1 VENARAELLVI
12 VSNPTKNFMQIPAT
26 SSSGFGN
33 QSAPMIDPLLFQKIA
48 SNPEVLR
55 IIQNPTVMEKFQQVM
70 TDPSKLSL
78 YQNDR
83 DFMSLIEFMSS
94 IQFQK

>member
-1 VENARAELLVI
+1 
-12 VSNPTKNFMQIPAT
+12 MQIPPT
-26 SSSGFGN
+26 SSSGVGN

-55 IIQNPTVMEKFQQVM
+55 IIQNPSVMEKFQQVM